1 MNAMPVSYVAI
12 RNGVVRRN
20 KGEDAMPDK
29 VKSVIVDLSTFF
41 DKSVP
46 AYVWPGQVT
55 LNEREPI
62 DRSDDGPWGGEVR
75 V

>member
-1 MNAMPVSYVAI
+1 MREYRAYTDSD
-12 RNGVVRRN
+12 N
-20 KGEDAMPDK
+20 KGEEAMPDK

-41 DKSVP
+41 DKGVP